1 MPNPVPLTIK
11 SRSPLARLERL
22 PGWWLGK
29 AETRRMLAR
38 DARDRRLDD
47 VADEHLRV
55 AIEYERHA
63 TSLVVTWTR

>member
-1 MPNPVPLTIK
+1 MTMPKPAPLIAK

-29 AETRRMLAR
+29 ADTRRMLAR
-38 DARDRRLDD
+38 DARERRLDE

-55 AIEYERHA
+55 AIECERRA
-63 TSLVVTWTR
+63 TSLVLV